1 MTRPGRKPGRQPR
14 RRQRG
19 VAVITALLLTTLAVT
34 IVASLFWQQQVQ
46 VRSMENQRLQL
57 QTRWIVRGA
66 LDLSRLILF
75 QDFLDSQLYT
85 RLNGIWSTPLEETRL
100 DDYVERE
107 RQEGEDF
114 NATLSGK
121 IVDAQSRYNLTNL
134 ATGRVP
140 DKAQIGVL
148 QRLLT
153 NLQLDTN
160 LAQQVA
166 MQVAMTQPVQQPGV
180 APGTGT
186 GTGSGTGATTGTG
199 GTGSGTGTGTGTGT
213 GAPPGAVPA
222 AGSVEPMGFIRVEDL
237 LAVSGFTPR
246 AIERLREFIIVL
258 PQPTKVNVNTAPAEL
273 IAALVPGLSLGD
285 AAAMVNTRKG
295 AFYRQMA
302 DFTQQPQMGAAQR
315 QTAVPVD
322 VRSDYF
328 LAFSQVKLDRA
339 ALDTVSLLSR
349 APTGLTTVVWIREN

>member
-1 MTRPGRKPGRQPR
+1 MKGAVKRRPEPRR

-75 QDFLDSQLYT
+75 QDFLDSSSFT

-121 IVDAQSRYNLTNL
+121 IVDAQSRYNLANL
-134 ATGRVP
+134 ATARVP
-140 DKAQIGVL
+140 DKAQIGVF

-160 LAQQVA
+160 LALQVA
-166 MQVAMTQPVQQPGV
+166 MQVAMTQPVPTAPPAGT
-180 APGTGT
+180 PGTG
-186 GTGSGTGATTGTG
+186 GSAGTG
-199 GTGSGTGTGTGTGT
+199 GTGA
-213 GAPPGAVPA
+213 GAGAGMAPGAVPA
-222 AGSVEPMGFIRVEDL
+222 AGSVEPMGFVRLEDL
-237 LAVSGFTPR
+237 LAISGFTPP
-246 AIERLREFIIVL
+246 AIERLREFVIVL
-258 PQPTKVNVNTAPAEL
+258 PQPTKVNVNTAPPEL

-295 AFYRQMA
+295 AYYRQMS

-349 APTGLTTVVWIREN
+349 ASTGITTVVWIREN

>member
-1 MTRPGRKPGRQPR
+1 MRARRNP

-34 IVASLFWQQQVQ
+34 IVTSLFWQQQVQ

-75 QDFLDSQLYT
+75 QDFLDSGSFT

-121 IVDAQSRYNLTNL
+121 IVDAQSRYNLANL
-134 ATGRVP
+134 ATARVP

-153 NLQLDTN
+153 NLQLDPN

-166 MQVAMTQPVQQPGV
+166 MQVAMTQPVQTASGGG

-186 GTGSGTGATTGTG
+186 GTGGTGTTGTGATGTG
-199 GTGSGTGTGTGTGT
+199 GTGGSGTTGT
-213 GAPPGAVPA
+213 GAPPGTVPVS
-222 AGSVEPMGFIRVEDL
+222 GSVEPMGFVRLEDL
-237 LAVSGFTPR
+237 LSVSGFTPQ
-246 AIERLREFIIVL
+246 AIERLREFVIVL
-258 PQPTKVNVNTAPAEL
+258 PQPTKVNVNTAPPEL

-295 AFYRQMA
+295 AYYRDMTN
-302 DFTQQPQMGAAQR
+302 FTSQPQMGAAQR
-315 QTAVPVD
+315 QTAVEVAIK
-322 VRSDYF
+322 SDYF

-349 APTGLTTVVWIREN
+349 AQGTGLTTVVWIREN

>member
-1 MTRPGRKPGRQPR
+1 M
-14 RRQRG
+14 
-19 VAVITALLLTTLAVT
+19 AVITALLLTTLAVT
-34 IVASLFWQQQVQ
+34 IVTSLFWQQQVQ

-75 QDFLDSQLYT
+75 QDFLDSSSFT

-107 RQEGEDF
+107 RREGEDF

-121 IVDAQSRYNLTNL
+121 IVDAQSRYNLANL
-134 ATGRVP
+134 AAARVP
-140 DKAQIGVL
+140 EKAQIGVF

-153 NLQLDTN
+153 NLQLDPT

-166 MQVAMTQPVQQPGV
+166 MQVAMTQPVQN
-180 APGTGT
+180 ALTAGTG
-186 GTGSGTGATTGTG
+186 GAGGAGTTGT
-199 GTGSGTGTGTGTGT
+199 TGTGTGTGT
-213 GAPPGAVPA
+213 TGTGAPPGSVPVS
-222 AGSVEPMGFIRVEDL
+222 GSVEPMGFVRLEDL
-237 LAVSGFTPR
+237 LSVSGFTPQ
-246 AIERLREFIIVL
+246 AIERLREFVIVL
-258 PQPTKVNVNTAPAEL
+258 PQPTKVNVNTAPPEL
-273 IAALVPGLSLGD
+273 IAALVPGMSLGD

-295 AFYRQMA
+295 AYYRDMA
-302 DFTQQPQMGAAQR
+302 DFTKQPQMGAAQR
-315 QTAVPVD
+315 ITAVDVA

>member
-1 MTRPGRKPGRQPR
+1 MTRPTPR
-14 RRQRG
+14 RRAPARQRG

-34 IVASLFWQQQVQ
+34 IVTSLFWQQQVQ

-75 QDFLDSQLYT
+75 QDFLDSQMFT
-85 RLNGIWSTPLEETRL
+85 RQNGIWSTPLEETRL

-121 IVDAQSRYNLTNL
+121 IVDAQSRYNLANL
-134 ATGRVP
+134 AAARVP
-140 DKAQIGVL
+140 DKAQIGVF

-153 NLQLDTN
+153 NLQLDPN

-166 MQVAMTQPVQQPGV
+166 MQVAMTQPVQN
-180 APGTGT
+180 APTSGTGGTGT
-186 GTGSGTGATTGTG
+186 TTGTG
-199 GTGSGTGTGTGTGT
+199 GTTTGS
-213 GAPPGAVPA
+213 GAPPGTVPVS
-222 AGSVEPMGFIRVEDL
+222 GSVEPMGFVRLEDL
-237 LAVSGFTPR
+237 LAVSGFTPQ
-246 AIERLREFIIVL
+246 AIERLREFVIVL

-273 IAALVPGLSLGD
+273 IAALAPPLTLGD

-295 AFYRQMA
+295 AYYRQMA

-315 QTAVPVD
+315 ATAVEVA

-349 APTGLTTVVWIREN
+349 APTGITTVVWIREN

>member
-1 MTRPGRKPGRQPR
+1 MRPGRTPGLRRRQPA

-75 QDFLDSQLYT
+75 QDFLDSSSFT

-114 NATLSGK
+114 NATLSGR
-121 IVDAQSRYNLTNL
+121 IVDAQSRYNLANL
-134 ATGRVP
+134 ATARVP
-140 DKAQIGVL
+140 DKAQIGVF

-160 LAQQVA
+160 LALQVA
-166 MQVAMTQPVQQPGV
+166 MQVAMTQPVPTAPPAGN
-180 APGTGT
+180 PGTPGS
-186 GTGSGTGATTGTG
+186 GGASGTG
-199 GTGSGTGTGTGTGT
+199 
-213 GAPPGAVPA
+213 GAGAGAGAGMAPGAVPA
-222 AGSVEPMGFIRVEDL
+222 AGSVEPMGFVRLEDL
-237 LAVSGFTPR
+237 LAISGFTPP
-246 AIERLREFIIVL
+246 AIERLREFVIVL
-258 PQPTKVNVNTAPAEL
+258 PQPTKVNVNTAPPEL
-273 IAALVPGLSLGD
+273 IAALVPGMSLGD

-295 AFYRQMA
+295 AYYRQMS

-349 APTGLTTVVWIREN
+349 APTGITTVVWIREN

>member
-1 MTRPGRKPGRQPR
+1 
-14 RRQRG
+14 

-34 IVASLFWQQQVQ
+34 IVTSLFWQQQVQ

-85 RLNGIWSTPLEETRL
+85 RQNGIWSTPLEETRL

-121 IVDAQSRYNLTNL
+121 IVDAQSRYNLANL
-134 ATGRVP
+134 ATARVP

-153 NLQLDTN
+153 NLQLDPN

-166 MQVAMTQPVQQPGV
+166 MQVAMTQPVQT
-180 APGTGT
+180 APPTNPQT
-186 GTGSGTGATTGTG
+186 
-199 GTGSGTGTGTGTGT
+199 
-213 GAPPGAVPA
+213 APPGTVPA
-222 AGSVEPMGFIRVEDL
+222 SGSVEPMGFVRLEDL
-237 LAVSGFTPR
+237 LSVSGFTPQ
-246 AIERLREFIIVL
+246 AVERLREFVIVL
-258 PQPTKVNVNTAPAEL
+258 PQPTKVNVNTAPPEL
-273 IAALVPGLSLGD
+273 IAALAPPLTLGD

-295 AFYRQMA
+295 AYYRQMA
-302 DFTQQPQMGAAQR
+302 DFIQQPQMGAAQR
-315 QTAVPVD
+315 TTAVDVD

-328 LAFSQVKLDRA
+328 LAFSKVKLDRA

-349 APTGLTTVVWIREN
+349 APTGMTTVVWIREY

>member
-1 MTRPGRKPGRQPR
+1 
-14 RRQRG
+14 

-34 IVASLFWQQQVQ
+34 IVTSLFWQQQVQ

-75 QDFLDSQLYT
+75 QDFLDSSSFT

-107 RQEGEDF
+107 RREGEDF

-121 IVDAQSRYNLTNL
+121 IVDAQSRYNLANL
-134 ATGRVP
+134 AAARVP
-140 DKAQIGVL
+140 EKAQIGVF

-153 NLQLDTN
+153 NLQLDPT

-166 MQVAMTQPVQQPGV
+166 MQVAMTQPVQN
-180 APGTGT
+180 ALTAGTG
-186 GTGSGTGATTGTG
+186 GAGTTGTA
-199 GTGSGTGTGTGTGT
+199 GTGTGTGT
-213 GAPPGAVPA
+213 GAGTGGSGSGTTGTGAPPGSVPVS
-222 AGSVEPMGFIRVEDL
+222 GSVEPMGFVRLEDL
-237 LAVSGFTPR
+237 LSVSGFTPQ
-246 AIERLREFIIVL
+246 AIERLREFVIVL
-258 PQPTKVNVNTAPAEL
+258 PQPTKVNVNTAPPEL
-273 IAALVPGLSLGD
+273 IAALVPGMSLGD

-295 AFYRQMA
+295 AYYRDMA
-302 DFTQQPQMGAAQR
+302 DFTKQPQMGAAQR
-315 QTAVPVD
+315 MTAVDVA

-349 APTGLTTVVWIREN
+349 APTGMTTVVWIREN

>member
-1 MTRPGRKPGRQPR
+1 
-14 RRQRG
+14 
-19 VAVITALLLTTLAVT
+19 
-34 IVASLFWQQQVQ
+34 
-46 VRSMENQRLQL
+46 
-57 QTRWIVRGA
+57 VRGA

-75 QDFLDSQLYT
+75 QDFLDSQMFT
-85 RLNGIWSTPLEETRL
+85 RQNGIWSTPLEETRL

-107 RQEGEDF
+107 RREGEDF

-121 IVDAQSRYNLTNL
+121 IVDAQSRYNLANL
-134 ATGRVP
+134 AAARVP
-140 DKAQIGVL
+140 DKLEIGVF

-153 NLQLDTN
+153 NLQLDPN

-166 MQVAMTQPVQQPGV
+166 MQVAMTQPVQN
-180 APGTGT
+180 APT
-186 GTGSGTGATTGTG
+186 SGAG
-199 GTGSGTGTGTGTGT
+199 GTGTGTGTTTGTGGATTGT
-213 GAPPGAVPA
+213 GAPAGTVPVS
-222 AGSVEPMGFIRVEDL
+222 GSVEPMGFVRLEDL
-237 LAVSGFTPR
+237 LAVSGFTPQ
-246 AIERLREFIIVL
+246 AIERLREFVIVL
-258 PQPTKVNVNTAPAEL
+258 PQATKVNVNTAPAEL

-295 AFYRQMA
+295 AYYRQMA

-315 QTAVPVD
+315 KTAVPVD

>member
-1 MTRPGRKPGRQPR
+1 M
-14 RRQRG
+14 
-19 VAVITALLLTTLAVT
+19 AVITALLLTTLAVT
-34 IVASLFWQQQVQ
+34 IVTSLFWQQQVQ

-75 QDFLDSQLYT
+75 QDFLDSSTFT

-121 IVDAQSRYNLTNL
+121 IVDAQSRYNLANL
-134 ATGRVP
+134 AAARVP
-140 DKAQIGVL
+140 DKLQIGVL

-153 NLQLDTN
+153 NLQLDPN

-166 MQVAMTQPVQQPGV
+166 MQVAMTQPVQS
-180 APGTGT
+180 APP
-186 GTGSGTGATTGTG
+186 AG
-199 GTGSGTGTGTGTGT
+199 GTPAGGTPPAPAGT
-213 GAPPGAVPA
+213 VPMS
-222 AGSVEPMGFIRVEDL
+222 GSVEPMGFVRLEDL
-237 LAVSGFTPR
+237 LSVSGFTPQ
-246 AIERLREFIIVL
+246 AIERLREFVIVL
-258 PQPTKVNVNTAPAEL
+258 PQPTRVNVNTAPPEL
-273 IAALVPGLSLGD
+273 IAALVPGMSLGD

-295 AFYRQMA
+295 AYYRDMA
-302 DFTQQPQMGAAQR
+302 DFTKQPQMGAAQR
-315 QTAVPVD
+315 ITAVDVA

-328 LAFSQVKLDRA
+328 LAFSRVKLDRA

>member
-1 MTRPGRKPGRQPR
+1 MRPARPR
-14 RRQRG
+14 SAPRRQRG

-34 IVASLFWQQQVQ
+34 IVTSLFWQQQVQ

-75 QDFLDSQLYT
+75 QDFLDSSSFT

-107 RQEGEDF
+107 RREGEDF

-121 IVDAQSRYNLTNL
+121 IVDAQSRYNLANL
-134 ATGRVP
+134 AAARVP
-140 DKAQIGVL
+140 EKAQIGVF

-153 NLQLDTN
+153 NLQLDPT

-166 MQVAMTQPVQQPGV
+166 MQVAMTQPVQN
-180 APGTGT
+180 ALTAGTG
-186 GTGSGTGATTGTG
+186 GAGGAGTTGT
-199 GTGSGTGTGTGTGT
+199 TGTGTGTGT
-213 GAPPGAVPA
+213 TGTGAPPGTVPVS
-222 AGSVEPMGFIRVEDL
+222 GSVEPMGFVRLEDL
-237 LAVSGFTPR
+237 LSVSGFTPQ
-246 AIERLREFIIVL
+246 AIERLREFVIVL

-295 AFYRQMA
+295 AYYRQMA
-302 DFTQQPQMGAAQR
+302 DFVQQPQMGAAQR
-315 QTAVPVD
+315 KTAVDVD